1 MLLGMET
8 FSYHL
13 AFQAR
18 KMDVFDFIRRCAE
31 LGLDGVQLNA
41 EGPGPGHLGSHDIG
55 HLQAIRNMTRDLGL
69 FVEVDTQGTDPKHLA
84 TMLSI
89 CDGVGADVLR
99 TFASCGG
106 DLVQELTQAPQHLRE
121 VVPMCADLGI
131 HIALENHEY
140 ETAEDVLKGVR
151 QVDSE
156 WVGTHVD
163 IGNSMMVWEE
173 PVAAVAALA
182 PYAVS
187 SHFKDHVVIVED
199 EEPLVVGVAVGTG
212 SIDCAECFRILA
224 EESPLERIIIEVCYA
239 YSAPFRRPQ
248 QQGAG
253 GQLGEGAF
261 RVAEGPFDPSW
272 IPPTVSQVSDSHQW
286 WLSLDDYLASPE
298 GKSMIQWEHEA
309 MVESVAFVKKL
320 NEAYQ

>member
-13 AFQAR
+13 AFQAGE
-18 KMDVFDFIRRCAE
+18 MDVFGFIQRCAA

-41 EGPGPGHLGSHDIG
+41 EGPGPGHLGSYNPG
-55 HLQAIRNMTRDLGL
+55 HLQAIREMTEDLGL
-69 FVEVDTQGTDPKHLA
+69 FVEVDTQGTDPQHLA
-84 TMLSI
+84 NMLNI
-89 CDGVGADVLR
+89 CNALGADVLR
-99 TFASCGG
+99 LFVSCGG
-106 DLVQELTQAPQHLRE
+106 DLAQELSQAPRHLRE
-121 VVPMCADLGI
+121 VVPMCADLGVRI
-131 HIALENHEY
+131 GVENHEY
-140 ETAEDVLKGVR
+140 ETAEDVLSIVR

-163 IGNSMMVWEE
+163 IGNSMMVWED

-187 SHFKDHVVIVED
+187 SHFKDHVVVVADDQPI
-199 EEPLVVGVAVGTG
+199 VVGVTVGTG
-212 SIDCAECFRILA
+212 NIDCAECFRILA
-224 EESPLERIIIEVCYA
+224 EESPLERVIIEVCYA

-253 GQLGEGAF
+253 GRLGQGAF
-261 RVAEGPFDPSW
+261 RIVEGPFDPSW
-272 IPPTVSQVSDSHQW
+272 IPPTVSQVSDSHLW
-286 WLSLDDYLASPE
+286 WLSLDDYLASPQ

-309 MVESVAFVKKL
+309 TVESVAFVKKL

>member
-13 AFQAR
+13 AFQAGE
-18 KMDVFDFIRRCAE
+18 MDVFGFIQRCAA

-41 EGPGPGHLGSHDIG
+41 EGPGPGHLGSYNPG
-55 HLQAIRNMTRDLGL
+55 HLQAIREMTVLRL
-69 FVEVDTQGTDPKHLA
+69 FV
-84 TMLSI
+84 
-89 CDGVGADVLR
+89 
-99 TFASCGG
+99 SCGG
-106 DLVQELTQAPQHLRE
+106 DLAQELSQAPRHLRE
-121 VVPMCADLGI
+121 VVPMCADLGVRI
-131 HIALENHEY
+131 GVENHEY
-140 ETAEDVLKGVR
+140 ETAEDVLSIVR

-163 IGNSMMVWEE
+163 IGNSMMVWED

-187 SHFKDHVVIVED
+187 SHFKDHVVVVAD
-199 EEPLVVGVAVGTG
+199 DQPVVVGVTVGTG
-212 SIDCAECFRILA
+212 NIDCAECFRILA
-224 EESPLERIIIEVCYA
+224 EESPLERVIIEVCYA

-253 GQLGEGAF
+253 GRLGQGAF
-261 RVAEGPFDPSW
+261 RIVEGPFDPSW
-272 IPPTVSQVSDSHQW
+272 IPPTVSQVSDSHLW
-286 WLSLDDYLASPE
+286 WLRLDDHLASPQ
-298 GKSMIQWEHEA
+298 GKAMIQWEHEA
-309 MVESVAFVKKL
+309 TVESVAFVKKL

>member
-13 AFQAR
+13 AFPAG
-18 KMDVFDFIRRCAE
+18 KMDVFDFIQRCAA

-41 EGPGPGHLGSHDIG
+41 EGPGLGHLGSHNPG
-55 HLQAIRNMTRDLGL
+55 HLQAIRDITKDLGL

-84 TMLSI
+84 NMLNS
-89 CDGVGADVLR
+89 CAGVGADVLR

-106 DLVQELTQAPQHLRE
+106 DLAQELAQAPQHLRE

-131 HIALENHEY
+131 HIAVENHEY
-140 ETAEDVLKGVR
+140 ETAQDVLKVVR

-182 PYAVS
+182 SYAVS
-187 SHFKDHVVIVED
+187 SHFKDHIVILED
-199 EEPLVVGVAVGTG
+199 EEPLVVGVTLGTG
-212 SIDCAECFRILA
+212 NIDCTECFRILA
-224 EESPLERIIIEVCYA
+224 EESPLERVIIEVCYA

-248 QQGAG
+248 RQGAG
-253 GQLGEGAF
+253 GRLGEGAL
-261 RVAEGPFDPSW
+261 RVDEGQFAPSW

-286 WLSLDDYLASPE
+286 WLNLDDYLASPE

-309 MVESVAFVKKL
+309 VVESVACVKKL
-320 NEAYQ
+320 NEIYP